1 LVAVFA
7 NTSSLG
13 GAIAVMIV
21 FSLFVQ
27 AAEGSTTALC
37 HMSTLASTGSVLFMS
52 VPVEALLLSDSVAR
66 FRQLA

>member
-1 LVAVFA
+1 
-7 NTSSLG
+7 
-13 GAIAVMIV
+13 MIV

-37 HMSTLASTGSVLFMS
+37 LMSALGPLDPSCCVGA
-52 VPVEALLLSDSVAR
+52 VEALLLLNSVAR